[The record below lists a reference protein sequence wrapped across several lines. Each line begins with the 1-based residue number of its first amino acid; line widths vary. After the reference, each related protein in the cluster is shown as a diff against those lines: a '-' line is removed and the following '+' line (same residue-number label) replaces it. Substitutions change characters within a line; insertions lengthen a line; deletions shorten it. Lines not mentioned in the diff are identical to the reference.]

1 MKRENRLCD
10 YFIVSK
16 IRPISSG
23 GVEFIGPSMDDRMTV
38 ELVDGDDDA
47 RSLSCCFGAT
57 GCGAGRSGQA

>member
-23 GVEFIGPSMDDRMTV
+23 GVEFIGPSMDDRKSVQRLNSSM
-38 ELVDGDDDA
+38 A
-47 RSLSCCFGAT
+47 MMMRAP
-57 GCGAGRSGQA
+57 